1 VPSRSRR
8 LLKYVHE
15 VAGSSAAYD
24 WQVCCR
30 CPTLRAFHRHQETAS
45 MYAILRGANGRR
57 HEVDFGDDPVVVE
70 VSMSDITVQITMT
83 APGDLDPDR
92 ARFVTV
98 TVPREQLVAAMAE
111 AVNRRSKPGGVTG
124 IRLVGEGS

>member
-1 VPSRSRR
+1 M
-8 LLKYVHE
+8 H
-15 VAGSSAAYD
+15 
-24 WQVCCR
+24 
-30 CPTLRAFHRHQETAS
+30 
-45 MYAILRGANGRR
+45 AILRGADGRR

-83 APGDLDPDR
+83 ASDDLNSDQ

-111 AVNRRSKPGGVTG
+111 AVNRRSKLSGVTG
-124 IRLVGEGS
+124 IRLVGEGN

>member
-1 VPSRSRR
+1 MCGRCSAVNVPCGPLTVPGDS
-8 LLKYVHE
+8 
-15 VAGSSAAYD
+15 
-24 WQVCCR
+24 
-30 CPTLRAFHRHQETAS
+30 T

-124 IRLVGEGS
+124 IRLVGEGN

>member
-1 VPSRSRR
+1 
-8 LLKYVHE
+8 
-15 VAGSSAAYD
+15 
-24 WQVCCR
+24 
-30 CPTLRAFHRHQETAS
+30 

-57 HEVDFGDDPVVVE
+57 HEVDFGDDPVVVN
-70 VSMSDITVQITMT
+70 VAMSDITVQITMT
-83 APGDLDPDR
+83 APDDLNSDQ